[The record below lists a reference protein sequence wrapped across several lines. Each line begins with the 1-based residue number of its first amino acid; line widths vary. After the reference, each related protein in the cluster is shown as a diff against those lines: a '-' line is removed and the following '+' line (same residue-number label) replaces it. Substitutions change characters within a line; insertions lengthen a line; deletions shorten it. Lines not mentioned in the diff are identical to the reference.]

1 MSEEKEAKLLSWIK
15 GGKGILA
22 IIFILTVIPGLIISI
37 VEESEKKRALQ
48 IEASELCLDYY
59 LNENTGIISLYLLN
73 RSQTAAHG
81 LNLTIYIPRV
91 EQERYFKEAFT
102 VMGTGD
108 CELSKK
114 NDSPLVANFSH
125 TTIYP
130 TFSNKRAY
138 PVVDFKFNGVTVKKL
153 KETEQSIKYIINCD
167 EGEFKGKIPVFY
179 IFTIK

>member
-1 MSEEKEAKLLSWIK
+1 MSEEKETGFFSWIK

-73 RSQTAAHG
+73 KSQIAAHG

-91 EQERYFKEAFT
+91 EQSRYTKQAFAI
-102 VMGTGD
+102 METGD
-108 CELSKK
+108 CKLSKK
-114 NDSPLVANFSH
+114 NDNTLIANFSH

-130 TFSNKRAY
+130 TFSNKREY
-138 PVVDFKFNGVTVKKL
+138 PVVDFKFNGATVKEL
-153 KETEQSIKYIINCD
+153 KETEESIKYIINCD
-167 EGEFKGKIPVFY
+167 EGQFSGKIPVFY
-179 IFTIK
+179 IFTVK